1 MCGFSSI
8 ILKRSGSDAKEYILN
23 YSYISKKLRI
33 NEAIS
38 APTVR
43 LIDDQGEQLGIM
55 ATQDAQAKAQEKTLD
70 LVEVSPEANP
80 PVCKLMDY
88 GKHQYRQKKIDQ
100 KHRKM
105 QKQSEVKGIRLGFRT
120 DEHDLEVKR
129 KQAEKFLKAR
139 NIVKIALIFKGRE
152 LAHVDKAKEKLIKFG
167 ESLEEVGTV
176 EEGPK
181 RQGNNL
187 IMILTPIK

>member
-1 MCGFSSI
+1 M
-8 ILKRSGSDAKEYILN
+8 
-23 YSYISKKLRI
+23 RI

-38 APTVR
+38 TPTVR

-55 ATQDAQAKAQEKTLD
+55 ATADAKAKANEKALD
-70 LVEVSPEANP
+70 IVEVSPEANP

-105 QKQSEVKGIRLGFRT
+105 QKQSEVKGVRIGFRT

-139 NIVKIALIFKGRE
+139 NIVKVALIFKGRE
-152 LAHVDKAKEKLIKFG
+152 LAHVDRAKDKLIKFA
-167 ESLEEVGTV
+167 ETLEGIGTV

-187 IMILTPIK
+187 IMILTPLK

>member
-1 MCGFSSI
+1 M
-8 ILKRSGSDAKEYILN
+8 
-23 YSYISKKLRI
+23 RI

-43 LIDDQGEQLGIM
+43 LIDDRGEQLGIM
-55 ATQDAQAKAQEKTLD
+55 AIQDAKAKASEKGLD
-70 LVEVSPEANP
+70 VVEVSPEANP

-105 QKQSEVKGIRLGFRT
+105 QKQSEVKGVRIGFRT
-120 DEHDLEVKR
+120 DDHDLEVKR
-129 KQAEKFLKAR
+129 RQAEKFLKAR

-152 LAHVDKAKEKLIKFG
+152 LAHVDRAKEKLIKFA
-167 ESLEEVGTV
+167 ESLEEIGSV

-187 IMILTPIK
+187 IMILTPLK